1 MILKARAEK
10 GSLSSALRSSMSS
23 GWFGR
28 CPSVGGRSSGLGRK
42 STTASSMGC
51 TPLFLKAD
59 PHRTGTTAAAS
70 VAVRRARRRSTAVMG
85 SSARYFSMMVSSK
98 LDTTSMSWWRASSAS
113 AARFSG
119 MSRVSHSSPMSEDQ
133 TRAFSSSRSTTP
145 LNSDSAPM
153 GS

>member
-1 MILKARAEK
+1 M
-10 GSLSSALRSSMSS
+10 
-23 GWFGR
+23 
-28 CPSVGGRSSGLGRK
+28 
-42 STTASSMGC
+42 TASSMGC

-98 LDTTSMSWWRASSAS
+98 LETTSISWWRASSAS
-113 AARFSG
+113 AARSSG
-119 MSRVSHSSPMSEDQ
+119 MSRVCHSSPMSEAQ
-133 TRAFSSSRSTTP
+133 TRAFSSSRSMTP